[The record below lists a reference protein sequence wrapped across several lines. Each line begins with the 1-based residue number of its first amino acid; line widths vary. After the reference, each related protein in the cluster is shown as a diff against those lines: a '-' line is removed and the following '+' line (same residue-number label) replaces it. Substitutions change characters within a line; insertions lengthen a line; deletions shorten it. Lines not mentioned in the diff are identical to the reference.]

1 MNKIALAH
9 ISLPVLISLMVWSVQ
24 HRTNPGSF
32 TNHLATFIA
41 MHFAVYLFTSDY
53 NIYTDPNVTEVT
65 KCCPILN
72 DLIQSVNSLLDQWP
86 DHPILNQVAKYSHV
100 M

>member
-1 MNKIALAH
+1 MTNSSYIHSYYHLF
-9 ISLPVLISLMVWSVQ
+9 IS
-24 HRTNPGSF
+24 
-32 TNHLATFIA
+32 
-41 MHFAVYLFTSDY
+41 SDY

-72 DLIQSVNSLLDQWP
+72 ALIQSVNSLLDQWP
-86 DHPILNQVAKYSHV
+86 DHPILNQVAKYSHT